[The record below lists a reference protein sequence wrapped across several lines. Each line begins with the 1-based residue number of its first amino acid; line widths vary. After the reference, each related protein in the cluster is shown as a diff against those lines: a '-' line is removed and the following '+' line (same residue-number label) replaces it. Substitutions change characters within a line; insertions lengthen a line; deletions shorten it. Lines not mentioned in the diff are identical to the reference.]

1 MTQQRLAKVLGYS
14 GLVPFIFFSSLNWL
28 DYTFVKDPHYYLMT
42 YAAII
47 LSFMGAIHWGVA
59 MSVESDRKNYQLG
72 ISVIPPLL
80 AWLALLLPEIYGYS
94 ILIISFSLL
103 CLLDKAQ
110 NKRGVFPEWYYP
122 MRVILTTVVV
132 LCLIISSLALVLH

>member
-1 MTQQRLAKVLGYS
+1 MSQQKLAKMLGYA
-14 GLVPFIFFSSLNWL
+14 GLIPFVFFSVISML
-28 DYTFVKDPHYYLMT
+28 DYSFIKDPHYFLMT

-59 MSVESDRKNYQLG
+59 MSIDSDKANYQLG

-80 AWLALLLPEIYGYS
+80 GWFALLLPATYGYS

-103 CLLDKAQ
+103 CLLDKEQ

-122 MRVILTTVVV
+122 MRVILTTIVV
-132 LCLIISSLALVLH
+132 LSLIMASLALVIR

>member
-1 MTQQRLAKVLGYS
+1 MSQQKLAKVLGYA
-14 GLVPFIFFSSLNWL
+14 GLIPFIFFSLLSWL

-47 LSFMGAIHWGVA
+47 LSFMGAVHWGVA
-59 MSVESDRKNYQLG
+59 MSIVSDKANHQLG

-80 AWLALLLPEIYGYS
+80 GWLALLLPVIYGYS

-103 CLLDKAQ
+103 CIFDKAQ
-110 NKRGVFPEWYYP
+110 NKRGTLPEWYYP
-122 MRVILTTVVV
+122 MRVILTSVVV
-132 LCLIISSLALVLH
+132 LCLITASLALVRG